1 MKSKTPDYHVYSN
14 IKLKCFSI
22 AILQKYFN
30 FSMVMVYFVIDGHS
44 LTVK

>member
-1 MKSKTPDYHVYSN
+1 MFFNSN
-14 IKLKCFSI
+14 LT
-22 AILQKYFN
+22 KYFN